1 MRQRSTEPKVA
12 GSSPAVRAILL
23 PLPRVTSRRRAF
35 AAGRGALSAARP
47 GRLAGSGMKP
57 PRLWTTM
64 VELRCRAK
72 DPCETHDQPPRS
84 GGAQVVTQQKSPE
97 PIHIGAIYNLTGSQA
112 PLSGPSLDG
121 ARLAVDRINAAGGL
135 LGRRVE
141 VLERDGQTDP
151 AVVRYDT
158 QNLAALKV
166 TAIIGLSDTDQ
177 VLAAA
182 PVAAR
187 AAIPFITSGATSPLL
202 PAQVPDWLFL
212 ACFGDNVQAAA
223 GAEYAA
229 DWLGART
236 AAILF
241 DKDMDYTRR
250 LQRYFGQRFS
260 AQGGTVV
267 LRAGFRTGEH
277 DIAKLL
283 APLGGQSGGEGDG
296 GESAMPLRAQLLF
309 VAAGPDDAGPL
320 VCKLRAGGDSYDSPE
335 LISTAEET
343 GGGVYFATH
352 AAFGLAHST
361 IAMRKFTT
369 WYRSAYGRPPENAFA
384 GLGFDA
390 ITWSPRRS
398 CGRSPRTP
406 GRCAMRCWRRAA
418 STASRAACELR

>member
-1 MRQRSTEPKVA
+1 MSRTISLRAVA
-12 GSSPAVRAILL
+12 AATVAAAL
-23 PLPRVTSRRRAF
+23 
-35 AAGRGALSAARP
+35 AAGLAA
-47 GRLAGSGMKP
+47 
-57 PRLWTTM
+57 
-64 VELRCRAK
+64 C
-72 DPCETHDQPPRS
+72 

-112 PLSGPSLDG
+112 PLDGPSLDG

-141 VLERDGQTDP
+141 LLERDGQTDL
-151 AVVRYDT
+151 ALVRYDAE
-158 QNLAALKV
+158 NLAALKV
-166 TAIIGLSDTDQ
+166 TAMIGLSDTDQ

-187 AAIPFITSGATSPLL
+187 AGIPFITSGATSPLL
-202 PAQVPDWLFL
+202 PTQVPDWLFL
-212 ACFGDNVQAAA
+212 ACSGDNVQAAA

-241 DKDMDYTRR
+241 DKDMDYTRL
-250 LQRYFGQRFS
+250 LQRYFGQSFS

-267 LRAGFRTGEH
+267 LRAGFHTGEH

-283 APLGGQSGGEGDG
+283 APLGGQSVGAGGDG
-296 GESAMPLRAQLLF
+296 ESTLPLRAQLLF

-320 VCKLRAGGDSYDSPE
+320 VRKLRAAGYRQPIMGGDSYDSSE
-335 LISTAEET
+335 LIKAARQT
-343 GGGVYFATH
+343 GGGVYFTTH

-390 ITWSPRRS
+390 INLVAKAILRAKSADPRKVRDALLETRGFAGVS
-398 CGRSPRTP
+398 GSLSYAGGSLAPRKAVTVVVV
-406 GRCAMRCWRRAA
+406 RRRAEL
-418 STASRAACELR
+418 AAEITPAFVPTP

>member
-1 MRQRSTEPKVA
+1 VRRTISLRAVA
-12 GSSPAVRAILL
+12 AATAATAL
-23 PLPRVTSRRRAF
+23 
-35 AAGRGALSAARP
+35 AAGVAA
-47 GRLAGSGMKP
+47 
-57 PRLWTTM
+57 
-64 VELRCRAK
+64 C
-72 DPCETHDQPPRS
+72 
-84 GGAQVVTQQKSPE
+84 GGAQVVTQQQSPE
-97 PIHIGAIYNLTGSQA
+97 PIHIGAMYNLTGSQA
-112 PLSGPSLDG
+112 PLDGPSLDG
-121 ARLAVDRINAAGGL
+121 ARLAVDRINATGGL

-141 VLERDGQTDP
+141 LLERDGQTDP
-151 AVVRYDT
+151 ALVRYDAE
-158 QNLAALKV
+158 NLAALDV
-166 TAIIGLSDTDQ
+166 TAIIGLSDTAQ

-187 AAIPFITSGATSPLL
+187 AGIPFITSGATSPLL

-229 DWLGART
+229 DWLGSRT

-241 DKDMDYTRR
+241 DKDMDYARL
-250 LQRYFGQRFS
+250 LQRYFGQSFS

-267 LRAGFRTGEH
+267 LRAGFHSGGH

-283 APLGGQSGGEGDG
+283 APPGGQSSGEGDDG
-296 GESAMPLRAQLLF
+296 EGDDGESALPLRAQLLF

-320 VCKLRAGGDSYDSPE
+320 VRKLRAAGYRQPIMGGDSYDNPE
-335 LISTAEET
+335 LIEAARET
-343 GGGVYFATH
+343 GGGVYFTTH

-390 ITWSPRRS
+390 VNLVATAILRANSANPRKVRDALLETRGFDGVS
-398 CGRSPRTP
+398 GGLSYAGGSLVPRKAVTVVVV
-406 GRCAMRCWRRAA
+406 GRRAEL
-418 STASRAACELR
+418 AAEITPAFVPTP

>member
-1 MRQRSTEPKVA
+1 
-12 GSSPAVRAILL
+12 
-23 PLPRVTSRRRAF
+23 
-35 AAGRGALSAARP
+35 
-47 GRLAGSGMKP
+47 
-57 PRLWTTM
+57 M
-64 VELRCRAK
+64 VKLRCRAK

-141 VLERDGQTDP
+141 LLERDPQANP
-151 AVVRYDT
+151 ALVRYDA

-236 AAILF
+236 AAILS
-241 DKDMDYTRR
+241 TR
-250 LQRYFGQRFS
+250 
-260 AQGGTVV
+260 TWTT
-267 LRAGFRTGEH
+267 RAGCNATSGN
-277 DIAKLL
+277 AS
-283 APLGGQSGGEGDG
+283 APKAARWSFAPV
-296 GESAMPLRAQLLF
+296 SAP
-309 VAAGPDDAGPL
+309 GNTT
-320 VCKLRAGGDSYDSPE
+320 SP
-335 LISTAEET
+335 S
-343 GGGVYFATH
+343 
-352 AAFGLAHST
+352 
-361 IAMRKFTT
+361 
-369 WYRSAYGRPPENAFA
+369 
-384 GLGFDA
+384 
-390 ITWSPRRS
+390 
-398 CGRSPRTP
+398 
-406 GRCAMRCWRRAA
+406 CWRRPAA
-418 STASRAACELR
+418 RAAARVTAARAPCP

>member
-1 MRQRSTEPKVA
+1 MAAATVA
-12 GSSPAVRAILL
+12 AAL
-23 PLPRVTSRRRAF
+23 
-35 AAGRGALSAARP
+35 AAGLAA
-47 GRLAGSGMKP
+47 
-57 PRLWTTM
+57 
-64 VELRCRAK
+64 C
-72 DPCETHDQPPRS
+72 
-84 GGAQVVTQQKSPE
+84 GGAQVVIQQKNPE
-97 PIHIGAIYNLTGSQA
+97 PIHIGAIYNLTGAQA
-112 PLSGPSLDG
+112 TLDGPSLDG

-141 VLERDGQTDP
+141 LLERDGQTDP
-151 AVVRYDT
+151 ALVRSDAES
-158 QNLAALKV
+158 LAALKV

-187 AAIPFITSGATSPLL
+187 AGIPFVTRGATSPLL

-212 ACFGDNVQAAA
+212 ACFGDNVRAAA

-241 DKDMDYTRR
+241 DKDMDYTRL
-250 LQRYFGQRFS
+250 LQRYFGQSFS

-267 LRAGFRTGEH
+267 LRAGFHTGKH

-283 APLGGQSGGEGDG
+283 APPGGQSGGEGDG
-296 GESAMPLRAQLLF
+296 GESALPLRAQLLF

-320 VCKLRAGGDSYDSPE
+320 ARKLRAAGYRQPIMGGDSYDNPQ
-335 LISTAEET
+335 LIEAARET
-343 GGGVYFATH
+343 GGGVYFTTH

-369 WYRSAYGRPPENAFA
+369 WYRSAYGRPPENAFP

-390 ITWSPRRS
+390 INLVAKAILRAKSADPRKVRDALLETRGFDGVS
-398 CGRSPRTP
+398 GGLSYAGGSLAPRQAVTVVAV
-406 GRCAMRCWRRAA
+406 GRRAEL
-418 STASRAACELR
+418 AAEITPAFVPTP

>member
-1 MRQRSTEPKVA
+1 MRRTISLGAVA
-12 GSSPAVRAILL
+12 AATVAAAL
-23 PLPRVTSRRRAF
+23 
-35 AAGRGALSAARP
+35 AAGLAA
-47 GRLAGSGMKP
+47 
-57 PRLWTTM
+57 
-64 VELRCRAK
+64 C
-72 DPCETHDQPPRS
+72 

-97 PIHIGAIYNLTGSQA
+97 PIHLGAIYNLTGSQA
-112 PLSGPSLDG
+112 PLDGPSLDG

-141 VLERDGQTDP
+141 LLERDGQTDP
-151 AVVRYDT
+151 ALVRSEAE
-158 QNLAALKV
+158 NLAALDV

-187 AAIPFITSGATSPLL
+187 AGIPFVTSGATSPLL

-212 ACFGDNVQAAA
+212 ACFGNNVQAAA

-241 DKDMDYTRR
+241 DKDMDYTRL
-250 LQRYFGQRFS
+250 LQRYFGQSFS
-260 AQGGTVV
+260 AQDGTVV
-267 LRAGFRTGEH
+267 LRAGFHTGKH

-283 APLGGQSGGEGDG
+283 APPAGENDEDGEESG
-296 GESAMPLRAQLLF
+296 ATPTAQLLF
-309 VAAGPDDAGPL
+309 VAASPDDAGPL
-320 VCKLRAGGDSYDSPE
+320 VRKLRAAGYRQPIMGGDSYDNPE
-335 LISTAEET
+335 LIETARET
-343 GGGVYFATH
+343 GGGVYFTTH

-361 IAMRKFTT
+361 IAMRQFTT

-390 ITWSPRRS
+390 INLVAKAILRAKSADPRKVRDALLETRGFAGVS
-398 CGRSPRTP
+398 GSLSYAGGSLAPRKAVTVVAV
-406 GRCAMRCWRRAA
+406 RRRAEL
-418 STASRAACELR
+418 AAQITPAFLPTP